1 MGSVKVSSKKKLA
14 NILHT
19 SSTQLLCISN
29 TTPKHVGTTFD
40 TTLEVNSMAK
50 RESSSVFQ
58 KEDGYWGYRFVVT
71 VDGKRIER
79 RCSFDEHGNKFRTKR
94 EATAAR
100 EAAMVALRIEKTTKP
115 KVARK
120 LVKEVFTE
128 FCAEGRKDRAYQTIR
143 KQDSLWENHLR
154 DRFGNRYVDEISS
167 ADVVDYLS
175 ELYYVDNLAF
185 RYVESFLKMFYLIF
199 GQAYSRNY
207 LDVDTYNK
215 LCVNKNTKIHM
226 PKLKTEDDTDIVAFS
241 KEELEQ
247 LDEYFKG
254 TNAETAY
261 LLGRYCGLRIN
272 ETFGLKWDH
281 VDLDKGT
288 ILIDRQ
294 MQYQDSLIKLVGPKT
309 INSKRTI
316 IMCDVLK
323 KHLQQKKNQRDEDE
337 KTYAAV
343 RIQKQRLIDDLDGR
357 KIYSTELVNCLP
369 DGTIQTVNSFKYPS
383 REIKAKLGINF
394 KYHYLRHTF
403 GTMMAEM
410 NTPTHLLC
418 NQMGHGNIHVTQ
430 QYYIAISKNGM
441 DILRKNLNLL

>member
-1 MGSVKVSSKKKLA
+1 MSDRNSAGVYQKK
-14 NILHT
+14 N
-19 SSTQLLCISN
+19 
-29 TTPKHVGTTFD
+29 
-40 TTLEVNSMAK
+40 
-50 RESSSVFQ
+50 
-58 KEDGYWGYRFVVT
+58 GYWEYRFGIVVS
-71 VDGKRIER
+71 GKTIVKRK
-79 RCSFDEHGNKFRTKR
+79 STDEHGNKLRTKR
-94 EATAAR
+94 EAIAAR
-100 EAAMVALRIEKTTKP
+100 EAAMVTARKERTEKP
-115 KVARK
+115 KPVRRT
-120 LVKEVFTE
+120 VREVFDE
-128 FCAEGRKDRAYQTIR
+128 FCADGRKDRAYQTIR
-143 KQDSLWENHLR
+143 KQDSIWENHLR
-154 DRFGNRYVDEISS
+154 DRFGDRFVDDISC

-207 LDVDTYNK
+207 LDVDIYNK

-241 KEELEQ
+241 KEELER

-272 ETFGLKWDH
+272 EAFGLKWDH
-281 VDLDKGT
+281 VDLDAGT
-288 ILIDRQ
+288 ITIDRQ

-316 IMCDVLK
+316 ILCDALK
-323 KHLQQKKNQRDEDE
+323 EHLQQKKKQRDEDE
-337 KTYAAV
+337 KTFAAV
-343 RIQKQRLIDDLDGR
+343 RKQKRRLIDDLDGG
-357 KIYSTELVNCLP
+357 KIYSTELVNCLS

-383 REIKAKLGINF
+383 REIKSRLGINF
-394 KYHYLRHTF
+394 KYHFLRHTF

-430 QYYIAISKNGM
+430 RYYIAISKTGM
-441 DILRKNLNLL
+441 DILKNNLNNL

>member
-1 MGSVKVSSKKKLA
+1 MSDKNPAGVYQKK
-14 NILHT
+14 H
-19 SSTQLLCISN
+19 
-29 TTPKHVGTTFD
+29 
-40 TTLEVNSMAK
+40 
-50 RESSSVFQ
+50 
-58 KEDGYWGYRFVVT
+58 GYWEYRFGIVVNGKT
-71 VDGKRIER
+71 VVKRK
-79 RCSFDEHGNKFRTKR
+79 STDEFGNKLKTKR
-94 EATAAR
+94 EAIAAR
-100 EAAMVALRIEKTTKP
+100 EAAMVAARTERMVRPKP
-115 KVARK
+115 ARR
-120 LVKEVFTE
+120 LVKEVFQE

-175 ELYYVDNLAF
+175 ELYYVDGLAF
-185 RYVESFLKMFYLIF
+185 KYVESFLKMFYLIF

-207 LDVDTYNK
+207 LDVDIYNK

-241 KEELEQ
+241 KEECLI
-247 LDEYFKG
+247 LDDYFKG

-281 VDLDKGT
+281 VDLEAGT

-294 MQYQDSLIKLVGPKT
+294 MQYQDSLIKLIGPKT

-316 IMCDVLK
+316 IMCDTLK
-323 KHLQQKKNQRDEDE
+323 QHLQEKKRKRNEDE
-337 KTYAAV
+337 IRFAAL
-343 RIQKQRLIDDLDGR
+343 RQQNRRQIEDMDGSY
-357 KIYSTELVNCLP
+357 IFSTDLVNCLP
-369 DGTIQTVNSFKYPS
+369 DGKIQTVNSFKYPS
-383 REIKAKLGINF
+383 REIKSKLGINF

-441 DILRKNLNLL
+441 DILRNNLNHL

>member
-1 MGSVKVSSKKKLA
+1 
-14 NILHT
+14 
-19 SSTQLLCISN
+19 
-29 TTPKHVGTTFD
+29 
-40 TTLEVNSMAK
+40 MAK
-50 RESSSVFQ
+50 Q
-58 KEDGYWGYRFVVT
+58 KDIGVYQKKDGYWEYRFVIRI
-71 VDGKRIER
+71 DGKKVGRKK
-79 RCSFDEHGNKFRTKR
+79 CTDEHGNKFRTKR
-94 EATAAR
+94 EAIAAR
-100 EAAMVALRIEKTTKP
+100 EAAMVNLRIEKTEKP
-115 KVARK
+115 KRVRK
-120 LVKEVFTE
+120 TVKEVFDE
-128 FCAEGRKDRAYQTIR
+128 FCAEGRKDRAYRTIQ
-143 KQDSLWENHLR
+143 KQDSIWKNHLR

-167 ADVVDYLS
+167 ADVVDYLA

-185 RYVESFLKMFYLIF
+185 KYVESFLKMFYLIF

-241 KEELEQ
+241 KEELER

-272 ETFGLKWDH
+272 EAFGLKWDH
-281 VDLDKGT
+281 VNLEEGT
-288 ILIDRQ
+288 ITIDRQ

-323 KHLQQKKNQRDEDE
+323 AHLQEKKRRRDRDEE
-337 KTYAAV
+337 VYASV
-343 RIQKQRLIDDLDGR
+343 REQKRRLIEDLDGK
-357 KIYSTELVNCLP
+357 KIFSTELVNCLS
-369 DGTIQTVNSFKYPS
+369 DGTIQTVNSLKYPS
-383 REIKAKLGINF
+383 REIKSKLGINF
-394 KYHYLRHTF
+394 KYHFLRHTF

-430 QYYIAISKNGM
+430 RYYIAISKSGM
-441 DILRKNLNLL
+441 DILKQNLNHL

>member
-1 MGSVKVSSKKKLA
+1 
-14 NILHT
+14 
-19 SSTQLLCISN
+19 
-29 TTPKHVGTTFD
+29 
-40 TTLEVNSMAK
+40 MAK
-50 RESSSVFQ
+50 Q
-58 KEDGYWGYRFVVT
+58 KDIGVYQKKDGYWEYRFVIRI
-71 VDGKRIER
+71 DGKNVGRKK
-79 RCSFDEHGNKFRTKR
+79 CTDEHGKKFRTKR
-94 EATAAR
+94 EAIAAR
-100 EAAMVALRIEKTTKP
+100 EAAMVNLRIEKTEKP
-115 KVARK
+115 KRVRK
-120 LVKEVFTE
+120 TVKEVFDE
-128 FCAEGRKDRAYQTIR
+128 FCAEGRKDRAYRTIQ
-143 KQDSLWENHLR
+143 KQDSIWKNHLR

-167 ADVVDYLS
+167 ADVVDYLA

-185 RYVESFLKMFYLIF
+185 KYVESFLKMFYLIF

-241 KEELEQ
+241 KEELER

-272 ETFGLKWDH
+272 EAFGLKWDH
-281 VDLDKGT
+281 VNLEEGT
-288 ILIDRQ
+288 ITIDRQ

-323 KHLQQKKNQRDEDE
+323 AHLQEKKRRRDRDEE
-337 KTYAAV
+337 VYASV
-343 RIQKQRLIDDLDGR
+343 REQKRRLIEDLDGK
-357 KIYSTELVNCLP
+357 KIFSTELVNCLS
-369 DGTIQTVNSFKYPS
+369 DGTIQTVNSLKYPS
-383 REIKAKLGINF
+383 REIKSKLGINF
-394 KYHYLRHTF
+394 KYHFLRHTF

-430 QYYIAISKNGM
+430 RYYIAISKSGM
-441 DILRKNLNLL
+441 DILKQNLNHL